1 MLLGVIGSAQQ
12 IAYSSQQLITLSR
25 QNATLT
31 VIFSDIQKQSPYRFI
46 YETDLKP
53 HLANARKVT
62 IQVKN
67 ATIEEVLS
75 IIFKDQPF
83 EYELINQ
90 SVLLSASQEHESQ
103 LPASPGKINIK
114 GRIVTPT
121 GVPIASATI
130 IAPGTSQHTTTNE
143 NGDFS
148 LNNVRVDED
157 LIVSCVSYET
167 ETIKINGRQELLIT
181 LEPQIKELSEVI
193 VSSGYQKQAIEKLTG
208 AYTKVSNELVNY
220 KVSTNVLDRLDGVTS
235 SVLFNRNIQPANI
248 TNQSTISI
256 RGRSTIFA
264 NAEPLIILD
273 NFPYT
278 GDVTNI
284 NPNDVESITIL
295 KDAAAA
301 SIWGAYAANGVI
313 VITTKTGKYNQAIK
327 LSLNSNVTVGDKPD
341 LYYEPIL
348 SSSDYIEVE
357 RFLFGNG
364 FYNNKE
370 NDPRHLALSPAV
382 EIMIRERD
390 GNLSSQEASA
400 QLAALGQQDVRKDQK
415 NYLYRRSINQQ
426 YALSASGGGPHNQ
439 YYFSAGYD
447 RNLNN
452 KVGNQYNRITLNA
465 NNTYAWWDRKIEL
478 TTGIIFSASQLQQA
492 DVLLPFYPYN
502 KLADANGQALAIN
515 YQVRQ
520 PYIDTAGGSKLLDWN
535 YRPLD
540 ELRLANDKTALIDY
554 RINAGLKYTIVKG
567 LTANILYQYN
577 KGVSEQRNLH
587 SMETYFTR
595 NLINQFTQISG
606 DSLITPVPYG
616 DILDKLNY
624 DYQAHNV
631 RVQAD
636 YSHTWS
642 PKHAL
647 QVFAGAEVRSLTNQ
661 INSIRQ
667 YGYEAERQ
675 TSLPVDYLANFP
687 LYHNPSAQSKIP
699 YLDNNRRTTDRY
711 ISYFANAA
719 YTILQRYIVS
729 ASARKDE
736 SNIFGVKANQKGVP
750 LWSTGISWEI
760 SKEKFYR
767 TQTNWLPYLRLR
779 VTHGYNGNVDRT
791 VSAFTS
797 AATAG
802 QSNYGALTGS
812 IVNPPN
818 PALRWEKVQ
827 MTNIGIDFS
836 SLNKVI
842 SGSLEYYHRYAQDLI
857 GYSPLDPTTGNP
869 AFRGNTAD
877 MKGDG
882 VDITFHTQ
890 NINKKNIKWLSTV
903 LFSFTR
909 DQVTAYKVRQN
920 AIGAYLNP
928 DLFNPLE
935 ENPLYAVYS
944 LRWMGLDPLTGDP
957 QGWLNNELSK
967 DYRALL
973 NSTNFNE
980 LQYNGPA
987 NPVFFGSVR
996 NTVAWKQLQLS
1007 FNILYKA
1014 GYYFRRPSINY
1025 NNLFNGDKGHTDFT
1039 KRWQK
1044 PGDEARTYVP
1054 SMLYPN
1060 NAQRDNFYKFSSVL
1074 VEKGDH
1080 VRLQDIRLSY
1090 DCNKQLLKRLSIE
1103 ALQFYVYAN
1112 NIGILWKA
1120 NQQRIDPDYI
1130 SGTPA
1135 PLTIAG
1141 GIKIDLK

>member
-1 MLLGVIGSAQQ
+1 MLLGISGYAQQ
-12 IAYSSQQLITLSR
+12 IAFSSQQRITLSR

-31 VIFSDIQKQSPYRFI
+31 VIFSDIQKQTPYRFI
-46 YETDLKP
+46 YETALKS

-67 ATIEEVLS
+67 ATIEEVLT

-90 SVLLSASQEHESQ
+90 SVLLSASELSVSR
-103 LPASPGKINIK
+103 LPVSPGKVNIK

-121 GVPIASATI
+121 GDPIASATV
-130 IAPGTSQHTTTNE
+130 IAPGTSQHATTNE

-148 LNNVRVDED
+148 LNNVLMDEN

-167 ETIKINGRQELLIT
+167 ETIKVNGNQELLIK
-181 LEPQIKELSEVI
+181 LQPQIKELSEVI
-193 VSSGYQKQAIEKLTG
+193 VSSGFQKQAIEKLTG
-208 AYTKVSNELVNY
+208 SYSKVSNELLNY

-235 SVLFNRNIQPANI
+235 SVLFNKNIQSPNI

-264 NAEPLIILD
+264 NPEPLIILD

-278 GDVTNI
+278 GDVANI

-327 LSLNSNVTVGDKPD
+327 LSVNANVTVGNKPD
-341 LYYEPIL
+341 LYYEPAL
-348 SSSDYIEVE
+348 GSSDYIEVE
-357 RFLFGNG
+357 RFLFDNG
-364 FYNNKE
+364 FYINQE
-370 NDPRHLALSPAV
+370 NDPRHPALSPAV

-390 GNLSSQEASA
+390 GKLSSPEASA
-400 QLAALGQQDVRKDQK
+400 LLTALGQQDTRKDK
-415 NYLYRRSINQQ
+415 ENYFYRRSINQQ
-426 YALSASGGGPHNQ
+426 YAVSASGGGAHNQ

-447 RNLNN
+447 RNLLN

-492 DVLLPFYPYN
+492 DILFTSRPYN
-502 KLADANGQALAIN
+502 KLADANSQALAIN
-515 YQVRQ
+515 YQLRQ
-520 PYIDTAGGSKLLDWN
+520 PYIDTAGGGKLLDWH

-540 ELRLANDKTALIDY
+540 ELRLANDKTTLTDY

-567 LTANILYQYN
+567 LTANLLYQYN
-577 KGVSEQRNLH
+577 KGYSEQRNLH
-587 SMETYFTR
+587 SMESYFTR
-595 NLINQFTQISG
+595 DLINQFTRING

-616 DILDKLNY
+616 NILDKVNN

-631 RVQAD
+631 RVQMD
-636 YSHTWS
+636 YN
-642 PKHAL
+642 HAWNPQHNL
-647 QVFAGAEVRSLTNQ
+647 QVFAGTELRSLTNQ
-661 INSIRQ
+661 FSTIRQ
-667 YGYEAERQ
+667 YGYDPDRQ
-675 TSLPVDYLANFP
+675 TSLPVDYLNTYP
-687 LYHNPSAQSKIP
+687 LYHNPSSPSRIP
-699 YLDNNRRTTDRY
+699 DMDYNRHTTDRY

-719 YTILQRYIVS
+719 YTIHQRYIVS

-750 LWSTGISWEI
+750 LWSAGISWEI

-767 TQTNWLPYLRLR
+767 PQSNWLPYLRLR

-802 QSNYGALTGS
+802 QNNYGALAGS
-812 IVNPPN
+812 IINPPN
-818 PALRWEKVQ
+818 PALRWEQVQ
-827 MTNIGIDFS
+827 MTNIGVDFA

-842 SGSLEYYHRYAQDLI
+842 SGSVEYYHRYARDLI

-869 AFRGNTAD
+869 TFRGNTAD

-882 VDITFHTQ
+882 VDITLHTQ
-890 NINKKNIKWLSTV
+890 NINKKNIKWLSTF

-909 DQVTAYKVRQN
+909 DHVTSYKVRQN

-987 NPVFFGSVR
+987 NPVFFGSVL

-1007 FNILYKA
+1007 FNIIYKV

-1044 PGDEARTYVP
+1044 PGDETSTYVP

-1080 VRLQDIRLSY
+1080 VRLQDIRLIY
-1090 DCNKQLLKRLSIE
+1090 DCNKQLLKRLPIQ

-1120 NQQRIDPDYI
+1120 NQQHIDPDYI
-1130 SGTPA
+1130 SGIPA

-1141 GIKIDLK
+1141 GIKIDFK